1 MQVPMQIAFEHV
13 AHSDAVEAR
22 VRSEAQ
28 KLEQFYERITAARVV
43 IAKPQHSQQ
52 KGNTYSVRIHLTLPG
67 GADIHVTR
75 DPGEDGR
82 HEEVSVTVR
91 DAFDAAKRQLQDVVR
106 RRQDAVKGG

>member
-1 MQVPMQIAFEHV
+1 MQIAFEHV

-22 VRSEAQ
+22 VWAEAQ
-28 KLEQFYERITAARVV
+28 KLEQFYERITSARIV
-43 IAKPQHSQQ
+43 IGKPQNRQQ

-82 HEEVSVTVR
+82 HEEVSVTIR